1 MSLPAKRK
9 GAGEEAADD
18 VVGQPGSTVKRQR
31 TDEAGTATVKRE
43 PSDRSAYSDSGEI
56 SLERAVEQEERPISP
71 MTRIVKLRDGQG
83 IIKQEEPPTS
93 HINVT
98 ATKMESPARLQSRER
113 GSSGIPDTTEEPS
126 ERQQR
131 RSAAPSPFAS
141 AHSAQRRLIG
151 LQDIPSVLASVLVPG
166 ASNPGRCPCGHYLFY
181 AVCRHVCRTE
191 AFKCGARRARSGAAV
206 FCAVPAPRHNVD
218 DCIVNQPCP
227 HCLDPTPVVLLGQ

>member
-31 TDEAGTATVKRE
+31 TDEAGTAT
-43 PSDRSAYSDSGEI
+43 
-56 SLERAVEQEERPISP
+56 
-71 MTRIVKLRDGQG
+71 G
-83 IIKQEEPPTS
+83 IIKQEEPSTS

-98 ATKMESPARLQSRER
+98 ATKMESPTRLQKQRARKLRHLGHDR
-113 GSSGIPDTTEEPS
+113 GAKRATAAT
-126 ERQQR
+126 QR

-141 AHSAQRRLIG
+141 ARSAQRRLIG

-181 AVCRHVCRTE
+181 AVCTHVCRTE

-218 DCIVNQPCP
+218 ECIVNQPCP
-227 HCLDPTPVVLLGQ
+227 HCLDPSPVVLLGQ